1 MTNLLSHSGGKGSS
15 SSSSSSNPFQAL
27 AHFYE
32 QEVTDNHIDAHLQSP
47 SGIASSRHFRQQQQ
61 QQQQK
66 QQQQYLHNY
75 QVKGHH
81 LFPSSSSS
89 NKDTF
94 VRDNTDTDHGY
105 QSFSNTISSPPH
117 STLAGHAADIS
128 EYLKQR
134 QEYYLREAN
143 IRSRDR
149 KDGLGP
155 IIDFSLLSKSRELG
169 HLTTNHYG
177 HAHKDHVLDIYR
189 QREGAATQQ
198 EQVWLDISRA
208 ESLKNNDA
216 QGWNRLWNQSGTS
229 NSTNAPSGSIASSFL
244 DAAAALPSS
253 WPLAPWAIETQAA
266 IMEFEST
273 YKDYGTQYRSPMA
286 YSQVQD
292 GLPHSTAS
300 SWAEEFSKV
309 KTHNIDE
316 SAQAKDPKCK
326 TPPFQE
332 RRGSVKTCGFMFDT
346 KHQGLLPE
354 ESLIASLGA
363 FSTLT
368 STLPTMEPVSEKLAT
383 GYNDD
388 VFEGDMVKAWM
399 ETLEQENMVADERIR
414 EQAQVPMSAIVPVA
428 VAAND
433 YPVPDTPSET
443 LFEDD
448 MVQAWMNTL
457 EQEMQE
463 ADERIQEEEVK
474 ATGPVLHPLSAQHK
488 VFNDDV
494 FEGDMTS
501 SWMDVLEQ
509 EKREADERMREQEK
523 AKKESVDMVK
533 DKEILDMAL
542 RRLNA
547 LMHQLD
553 QGQKRR
559 LGLGRTHQTTES
571 MLS

>member
-1 MTNLLSHSGGKGSS
+1 MTSLLFQSGGKGSS
-15 SSSSSSNPFQAL
+15 LPSSSSSNPLQAL

-32 QEVTDNHIDAHLQSP
+32 QEVTDNHIDARLQS
-47 SGIASSRHFRQQQQ
+47 SSSTASSRHFRQQQQ
-61 QQQQK
+61 QQQHH
-66 QQQQYLHNY
+66 HNY
-75 QVKGHH
+75 QAKDHH

-89 NKDTF
+89 KDAF
-94 VRDNTDTDHGY
+94 ARGNTDTDHGY

-117 STLAGHAADIS
+117 STLAGHAADIP

-143 IRSRDR
+143 LRSRDR

-155 IIDFSLLSKSRELG
+155 IIDFSLLSKSREPG

-177 HAHKDHVLDIYR
+177 HAHRDHALGIHR
-189 QREGAATQQ
+189 QREGATTQQ
-198 EQVWLDISRA
+198 EQVWLDISRV
-208 ESLKNNDA
+208 ESLKKDQA
-216 QGWNRLWNQSGTS
+216 QDWNILWNQSGTS
-229 NSTNAPSGSIASSFL
+229 NSTNVPSGSIASSFL

-266 IMEFEST
+266 IMEFESI
-273 YKDYGTQYRSPMA
+273 YKDYGPQYRSPMA
-286 YSQVQD
+286 HALVQE
-292 GLPHSTAS
+292 GLPHSTAP

-316 SAQAKDPKCK
+316 SAQVEDPECK
-326 TPPFQE
+326 TPPPQE

-346 KHQGLLPE
+346 KHQSLLPE
-354 ESLIASLGA
+354 ESLMASLGSS
-363 FSTLT
+363 STLT
-368 STLPTMEPVSEKLAT
+368 FTLPTMEPVSEKPAT

-388 VFEGDMVKAWM
+388 VFEGDMMKAWM
-399 ETLEQENMVADERIR
+399 ETLEQEKREADERIR

-428 VAAND
+428 VAANE
-433 YPVPDTPSET
+433 YPVPETPSAI

-448 MVQAWMNTL
+448 MMQAWMNTL
-457 EQEMQE
+457 EQEKQE
-463 ADERIQEEEVK
+463 ADERIQEDEEK
-474 ATGPVLHPLSAQHK
+474 ITGPALHPLPTQPK
-488 VFNDDV
+488 EVFNDDV

-501 SWMDVLEQ
+501 SWMSVLKQ
-509 EKREADERMREQEK
+509 EKREADERIREQEE
-523 AKKESVDMVK
+523 AKKESVDTVK

-553 QGQKRR
+553 HGQKRR
-559 LGLGRTHQTTES
+559 LGLGRTRQTTES

>member
-1 MTNLLSHSGGKGSS
+1 MRG
-15 SSSSSSNPFQAL
+15 
-27 AHFYE
+27 
-32 QEVTDNHIDAHLQSP
+32 
-47 SGIASSRHFRQQQQ
+47 
-61 QQQQK
+61 
-66 QQQQYLHNY
+66 
-75 QVKGHH
+75 
-81 LFPSSSSS
+81 
-89 NKDTF
+89 NKDS
-94 VRDNTDTDHGY
+94 DHGY

-117 STLAGHAADIS
+117 STLTGHAADIS

-143 IRSRDR
+143 LRSRDR
-149 KDGLGP
+149 NDGLGP

-177 HAHKDHVLDIYR
+177 HAHRDHALGIHR

-198 EQVWLDISRA
+198 EQVWLDIARA
-208 ESLKNNDA
+208 ESLKKDKA
-216 QGWNRLWNQSGTS
+216 QDWNSLWNQSGTS
-229 NSTNAPSGSIASSFL
+229 DSTNVPSGSISSSFM

-266 IMEFEST
+266 IMEFEAI
-273 YKDYGTQYRSPMA
+273 YKDYGPHYRSPMA
-286 YSQVQD
+286 HAPVQE

-309 KTHNIDE
+309 KTHIIDE
-316 SAQAKDPKCK
+316 SAQIADPKREV
-326 TPPFQE
+326 PPPQE

-354 ESLIASLGA
+354 ESLIASLG
-363 FSTLT
+363 SSSKLT
-368 STLPTMEPVSEKLAT
+368 STLPTMEPVSEKPAT

-388 VFEGDMVKAWM
+388 VFEGDMTKAWM
-399 ETLEQENMVADERIR
+399 ETLEQEKKEADERIR
-414 EQAQVPMSAIVPVA
+414 EQAPMSTVVPVA
-428 VAAND
+428 IATNES
-433 YPVPDTPSET
+433 PVPETRSET
-443 LFEDD
+443 LFEDN
-448 MVQAWMNTL
+448 MMQAWMSTL
-457 EQEMQE
+457 EQEKQE
-463 ADERIQEEEVK
+463 ADERIQEEEGK
-474 ATGPVLHPLSAQHK
+474 IAAPVSHPLPTQPRE

-501 SWMDVLEQ
+501 SWMTVLEQ
-509 EKREADERMREQEK
+509 EKREADERIREQEE
-523 AKKESVDMVK
+523 AKKDNTDLVK

-553 QGQKRR
+553 HGQKRR
-559 LGLGRTHQTTES
+559 LGLGCTKQTTES